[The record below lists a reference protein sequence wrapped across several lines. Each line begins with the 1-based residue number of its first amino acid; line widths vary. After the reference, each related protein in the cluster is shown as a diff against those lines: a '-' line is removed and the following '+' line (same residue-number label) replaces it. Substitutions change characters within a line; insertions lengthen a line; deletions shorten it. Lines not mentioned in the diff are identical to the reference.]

1 MAQPDDDAPD
11 AAEPIDTDRTPLDEM
26 PVETSSQQTQAY
38 KSAEFLAGQQ
48 TGFKDGV
55 EAAVAALRAE
65 LIRARCTEDEIKHI
79 IARVRAG
86 SASRA

>member
-1 MAQPDDDAPD
+1 MGKPDDDAPEGFD
-11 AAEPIDTDRTPLDEM
+11 SEPTHMDEM
-26 PVETSSQQTQAY
+26 DVMDSSGKQTQSY

-48 TGFKDGV
+48 AGFKDGV
-55 EAAVAALRAE
+55 DAAVAALRAE

-86 SASRA
+86 SESRS

>member
-1 MAQPDDDAPD
+1 MGTPDDDAPEGFD
-11 AAEPIDTDRTPLDEM
+11 SEPTHMDEM
-26 PVETSSQQTQAY
+26 DPMDSSGKQTAAY

-48 TGFKDGV
+48 AGFKDGV

-86 SASRA
+86 TASRA

>member
-1 MAQPDDDAPD
+1 MSAPDDDDPD
-11 AAEPIDTDRTPLDEM
+11 RFDSEPTPLDVM
-26 PVETSSQQTQAY
+26 DPVDSSGQQTQAY

-55 EAAVAALRAE
+55 EAAVGALRAE

-79 IARVRAG
+79 VARVRAG
-86 SASRA
+86 TASRS

>member
-1 MAQPDDDAPD
+1 MSTPDDD
-11 AAEPIDTDRTPLDEM
+11 TDRILVDPTDPADPMDPLE
-26 PVETSSQQTQAY
+26 PSVQQTQAY

-65 LIRARCTEDEIKHI
+65 LVRARCTEDEIKHI